1 MRKLIKMEKKLSDNT
16 DALLERRK
24 ARRKVV
30 FRSVLL
36 VAFLLIINT
45 FAWFTYISKAGVTLS
60 GSVVNWDVTFLE
72 ETNVIKEIDIDITDM
87 KPGMV
92 PFEKEIVI
100 NNGGDI
106 DAKLNYRVE
115 SLTLLGQELL
125 QDKQDETI
133 GSIKNDYPFKLEL
146 SSSSDIIP
154 VKGSANVKIGLN
166 WDYEADE
173 YYKLNNLYTY
183 DPGVYYYTLVGS
195 IYQVDNTVTEENFAT
210 KIANG
215 LYLEKDDADS
225 YWGYSCGKY
234 ENDTGKSCLHMRL
247 ILNVTQAN

>member
-1 MRKLIKMEKKLSDNT
+1 MRILTKKSSD
-16 DALLERRK
+16 DLDEIIRK
-24 ARRKVV
+24 KRKSRKKVIV
-30 FRSVLL
+30 RSVLL
-36 VAFLLIINT
+36 VAFLLAINT
-45 FAWFTYISKAGVTLS
+45 FAWFTYISRAGVTLS

-72 ETNVIKEIDIDITDM
+72 ETNVIKEIEIDITDM

-106 DAKLNYRVE
+106 DAQLNYRIE

-125 QDKQDETI
+125 QDNQDEAI
-133 GSIKNDYPFKLEL
+133 NSIKNDYPFKLEL
-146 SSSSDIIP
+146 TSSSTIIP
-154 VKGSANVKIGLN
+154 VKGSSHVKIGLK

-183 DPGVYYYTLVGS
+183 DSGVYYYTLVGS
-195 IYQVDNTVTEENFAT
+195 TYQVDNTVTAENFAT
-210 KIANG
+210 KVASG

-234 ENDTGKSCLHMRL
+234 ETDTGKSCLHMRL
-247 ILNVTQAN
+247 VLNVTQVN